1 MTLRIGEIAER
12 SGVTPRTIRYYE
24 ELGLLPRSER
34 EQGKHRIYTEADVE
48 RLCELTRLRDLLG
61 LSLEELRSMITAED
75 VRADIR
81 RRFHE
86 TDSREE
92 QLALLGAH
100 LNVQFQ
106 AHLVPL
112 DQGEMSSCYVT
123 PTRPVAAAELA
134 ELFATAY
141 AHEPFVEVVD
151 APPGVREVAHTNYC
165 RIFAAADEHTGK
177 VLVFSAIDNLWKG
190 TSSQAVQNLNLMYGL
205 PETRG
210 LL

>member
-34 EQGKHRIYTEADVE
+34 EQGKHRVYTEADVE

-61 LSLEELRSMITAED
+61 LSLDELRSMITAED

-92 QLALLGAH
+92 QLALLDETLPHIETQLA
-100 LNVQFQ
+100 
-106 AHLVPL
+106 LVRRRL
-112 DQGEMSSCYVT
+112 SALQELE
-123 PTRPVAAAELA
+123 AELA
-134 ELFATAY
+134 E
-141 AHEPFVEVVD
+141 
-151 APPGVREVAHTNYC
+151 R
-165 RIFAAADEHTGK
+165 RK
-177 VLVFSAIDNLWKG
+177 R
-190 TSSQAVQNLNLMYGL
+190 VQRRRRDLA
-205 PETRG
+205 
-210 LL
+210 